1 MHCAAE
7 IPAAVKETAGIT
19 IPAAVAEEATTE
31 ETMTEEDVILTVA
44 AAEGKEKMTAAVM
57 TAKGEEA

>member
-1 MHCAAE
+1 M
-7 IPAAVKETAGIT
+7 KETAGIT

-57 TAKGEEA
+57 TAKGEEV